1 MPVLLSAKFKVW
13 LSVVFFTLA
22 AMLVLISWLP
32 KLAEQFLLPSL
43 LRKSGLIEYQVS
55 VYRLGMNGCTLRV
68 SGKQGSGA
76 IISAGNVQLDWSLSG
91 LLERRLD
98 RVVLQGLQVNYS
110 LKDQSNSSTLK
121 TFSSKIKDKAE
132 RTEDQPSSPG
142 FPLIV
147 DQIQVIDSFI
157 TFQDATGVQRLP
169 FSVSARSIHNG
180 EIREQGLTLRYQVHA
195 KAAGQEVTADISYES
210 LNRSLTV
217 VLTGSINLQRFARE
231 FVVNLPFPAD
241 IKGNA
246 DVTMQADIRVAPFSF
261 ENLQLEAHFKDL
273 LLKYREF
280 SVNSA
285 GDQLPVISVKKSA
298 QGYLLKFIGLHIDEP
313 LKAATQF
320 DALIELQ
327 EEGFQW
333 HGNVAVTPA
342 TDQRI
347 GLEYVLAQAP
357 PIILKYE
364 GTFRD
369 NKAQIKIFTPEREG
383 KTQGKFVVEHNT
395 LRINAEHPDIEA
407 QVLFDTQKNPSLT
420 STLQLSSDD
429 LGFTAPGLRFTVPRV
444 QLNGEGTYLS
454 HSNDQKYTFSGRLD
468 FTDGL
473 LAMDEQEKVLQGI
486 ALDFPLTWPMSVNHN
501 VGVLQIQNILLRKIE
516 AGHFRGT
523 WDQSP
528 HTITLK
534 GELQSRFIPESRV
547 ALRGIFRAP
556 GPEKPLADFQFG
568 APDTLISLARF
579 TPLFPALGSLS
590 GEGLLNME
598 GQIAVYPGR
607 VAGGL
612 QIEFNAGELEIPEA
626 GLKAEGVRFN
636 IDFPD
641 LPFWHTSPEQKLSI
655 DRITNE
661 KLVITDIKSSFRIE
675 SLQSLFVE
683 KISGRWS
690 KGRLFSS
697 SFRLQKENRDFEAA
711 LFFDRLE
718 LAEILSQL
726 GLAQAEGSGRLSG
739 RVPISFSD
747 GKLYV
752 DDGFLY
758 TAPGEKGILRVQK
771 SEHLTAGIP
780 TDVPQFSPL
789 HFASAA
795 LRDFE
800 YNWAKLHV
808 LSEDE
813 NLMLKLQ
820 IDGKPGERLPF
831 RFDQQNNVFVRLED
845 GSSDGIDQPV
855 KLDINFNVPV
865 NELFRYQQQLMPTLR
880 KIR

>member
-1 MPVLLSAKFKVW
+1 
-13 LSVVFFTLA
+13 
-22 AMLVLISWLP
+22 
-32 KLAEQFLLPSL
+32 
-43 LRKSGLIEYQVS
+43 
-55 VYRLGMNGCTLRV
+55 MNGCTLRV

-91 LLERRLD
+91 LIERRLD

-110 LKDQSNSSTLK
+110 LKDQSNGSTLK
-121 TFSSKIKDKAE
+121 TSSSIIKDNAE
-132 RTEDQPSSPG
+132 RTEEQPSSPG

-147 DQIQVIDSFI
+147 DQIQVIDSFV

-180 EIREQGLTLRYQVHA
+180 EIREQDFTLRYKVHA
-195 KAAGQEVTADISYES
+195 KAAGQEVTADISYGP
-210 LNRSLTV
+210 LKRSLTG
-217 VLTGSINLQRFARE
+217 VLTGSINLQRLARE
-231 FVVNLPFPAD
+231 FVVKLPFPAD

-246 DVTMQADIRVAPFSF
+246 DVTIQADMRVAPFSF
-261 ENLQLEAHFKDL
+261 KNLQIETHLKDL
-273 LLKYREF
+273 LFKYREF
-280 SVNSA
+280 TVHSDE
-285 GDQLPVISVKKSA
+285 DQLPVIAVKKTS
-298 QGYLLKFIGLHIDEP
+298 QGYQFKVTGLQIDEP
-313 LKAATQF
+313 LKAATQL
-320 DALIELQ
+320 DALIKPQ
-327 EEGFQW
+327 EGGFQW
-333 HGNVAVTPA
+333 HGDVVVTPA
-342 TDQRI
+342 SGQRI
-347 GLEYVLAQAP
+347 DPGYVLAQAP
-357 PIILKYE
+357 PLMLKYE
-364 GTFRD
+364 GAFRD
-369 NKAQIKIFTPEREG
+369 NKSQIKIFSPEREG
-383 KTQGKFVVEHNT
+383 KTQGKFVVEHDT
-395 LRINAEHPDIEA
+395 LRINAEYVGIEA
-407 QVLFDTQKNPSLT
+407 LVLFDAQKNPSLT
-420 STLQLSSDD
+420 STLLLSGDD

-444 QLNGEGTYLS
+444 QLSGEGTFSSQNDDQEHVLS
-454 HSNDQKYTFSGRLD
+454 GKLEI
-468 FTDGL
+468 TDGL
-473 LAMDEQEKVLQGI
+473 LAMDEQEVVLQGI
-486 ALDFPLTWPMSVNHN
+486 QLEFPGTWPMSVNRN
-501 VGVLQIQNILLRKIE
+501 VGVLQIQNILLRNIE
-516 AGHFRGT
+516 TGHFRGT

-528 HTITLK
+528 HAITLK
-534 GELQSRFIPESRV
+534 GELQSGFIPESRV
-547 ALRGIFRAP
+547 ALNGIFRVP

-568 APDTLISLARF
+568 APDTLISFARF

-598 GQIAVYPGR
+598 GQVAVYPGR

-612 QIEFNAGELEIPEA
+612 QIDFHAGELEIPEA

-661 KLVITDIKSSFRIE
+661 KLVVTDIKSSFRIE

-813 NLMLKLQ
+813 SLMLKLQ

-831 RFDQQNNVFVRLED
+831 RFDQQNNVFVRLEE
-845 GSSDGIDQPV
+845 GSSGGIDQPV